1 MESVVDADMYGHQN
15 RHGYGY
21 GYGYDHTAM
30 DEDMDKDMDIGMN
43 MDMDRGPLEVKL
55 SIPKPSDKL
64 YARKQNHELFWL
76 KAQF

>member
-15 RHGYGY
+15 RRGYGY
-21 GYGYDHTAM
+21 HTAM
-30 DEDMDKDMDIGMN
+30 DKDMDKDMDIGMN

-55 SIPKPSDKL
+55 SIPNLSDKI